1 MYVRNKILKGNSKQ
15 LPLQSRIC
23 VPDIGKPH
31 PCRRVWEKKYVA
43 HRRESRDL
51 RHLRKNP
58 AQNRNDSLTKHNIK
72 GFHLFLRGKQ
82 DIYRSTHSLVAT
94 LVFCLFLSST
104 TPAQVHSQSRKLKL
118 QFPTPLARCIRASTH
133 GMASPKG
140 HLLTWLS
147 NHKPQCWAFASLI

>member
-1 MYVRNKILKGNSKQ
+1 MKVFQRKNKKQTTNEQKASAAMYVRNKILKGNPKQ

-72 GFHLFLRGKQ
+72 GFHLFLRGK
-82 DIYRSTHSLVAT
+82 
-94 LVFCLFLSST
+94 
-104 TPAQVHSQSRKLKL
+104 
-118 QFPTPLARCIRASTH
+118 
-133 GMASPKG
+133 
-140 HLLTWLS
+140 
-147 NHKPQCWAFASLI
+147 